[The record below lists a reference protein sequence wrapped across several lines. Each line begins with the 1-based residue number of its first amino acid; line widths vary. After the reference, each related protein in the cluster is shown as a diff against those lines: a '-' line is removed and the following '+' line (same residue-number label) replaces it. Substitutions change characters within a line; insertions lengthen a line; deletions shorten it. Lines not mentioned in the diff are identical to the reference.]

1 MKKLFSKFVIVGA
14 LNFIVTFVIFTFSLQ
29 IIGVKYIY
37 ALIVAWCIGILFTY
51 ILNFIWVFR
60 PEKMLSFNLYF
71 VKYIFAGGVSVMVN
85 LIFLSALVEI
95 GNYNP
100 FWSQVSLLPLILIFN
115 FSTANWWSMKR
126 EH

>member
-1 MKKLFSKFVIVGA
+1 MQKLFSKFVIVGA

-71 VKYIFAGGVSVMVN
+71 VKYIFAGGVSVIVN

-115 FSTANWWSMKR
+115 FSTANWWSMKG